1 MRKLLLL
8 ITALLTLGVSG
19 AWADVTQPTLTTD
32 ANNPVYY
39 TIKNFRSQNYA
50 TYTGASSQLSQ
61 ESTPTDASLWYFVEN
76 GNGVSIVPDAAPTLK
91 LATHSRATASG
102 DVWYLVE
109 NPYNTGYFCVSLTS
123 GATANCWDDQT
134 SHTRIGF
141 WQPASNDYEGTSWIL
156 EKAYPVSLP
165 KGKFLSIGGKTNT
178 FSAISSASD
187 NDHWYL
193 ITQNRINGNE
203 STYGEDTPIYNVGTG
218 SNIQRASISATPTT
232 LNGASVELHAQYL
245 VRFIN
250 AGEGVYN
257 IQFGDGDY
265 VKAPASTPGNGTTIV
280 STAVRSE
287 GDSYAFYNTV
297 PSGTTFGWNLGN
309 NTGKIVDNNGR
320 GGNIVFWESGAVS
333 AESGNNV
340 WYIYPVN
347 FTDITSLSYTF
358 DTSNGAFF
366 QSLTTNKAAAN
377 NVYCNLWLSKNS
389 ADKPQLK
396 LITSDA
402 TSSAGN
408 NIRSNGALYTKN
420 GSYAYNLS
428 VSEGKIKSYTIVGT
442 AEGALS
448 ITPEGGSAEEFAQ
461 DATVNKKV
469 TLITPAKQTSFT
481 LSGSNQFLSVE
492 KFIIEWETDATIVT
506 SVGEIS
512 NDGIYML
519 EPHNAERGMMYA
531 GTEYLD
537 ACGGHANSNYPAN
550 KNVPI
555 DASDENQ
562 QFVIYTYNGNK
573 YLYNIGRAKFV
584 GTASDLY
591 YQLTN
596 TPINKWTVTDG
607 TYSNYFH
614 LTSQADSKMATIN
627 AWVGGAGIN
636 IANPKD
642 YGVTG
647 ATVDE
652 EANNLLLTRVGTL
665 TSEQQTTIESIISD
679 YEVLMTNLDKLDAYT
694 VGTGLGEY
702 TNADFTSESFKDDN
716 ISTIRAA
723 VANYDAATLS
733 GIKNSSTNSISK
745 MIINQPSSGSFI
757 RIKSSSVWAATPT
770 YLTSSNSASDNSRCA
785 YTQTVS
791 EIEGASTILCYID
804 DNLVGYST
812 GYKMNSGYRAPWN
825 TAAGDGTTVSF
836 QAAAN
841 GTIGKYNI
849 TFSYNSST
857 RYLYA
862 NKDNLYS
869 DSGGSSPSGSNTEG
883 YNFELESVTSLP
895 ITFKGQ
901 FASFFGPVD
910 LTLAD
915 GVKAYTGTLNGDNTI
930 LTLTEVDYVPA
941 NTGVILEYEAFSSET
956 TLDFP
961 ILSTVTPI
969 DDTSLTGSTAAQNVA
984 ADSKLVLGKSD
995 DNWGIYKYSGTT
1007 LGGFKAY
1014 MDMPETPVK
1023 GFAFTFGD
1031 ADAIANVLNGEENTN
1046 EVYDLSGRRVN
1057 APARGL
1063 YIVNGKKVVI
1073 K

>member
-76 GNGVSIVPDAAPTLK
+76 GNGVSIVPAAAPTLK
-91 LATHSRATASG
+91 LATHSSATASG

-165 KGKFLSIGGKTNT
+165 KGKFLSIG
-178 FSAISSASD
+178 
-187 NDHWYL
+187 
-193 ITQNRINGNE
+193 
-203 STYGEDTPIYNVGTG
+203 TPIYNVGTG

-448 ITPEGGSAEEFAQ
+448 ITPEGGS
-461 DATVNKKV
+461 
-469 TLITPAKQTSFT
+469 
-481 LSGSNQFLSVE
+481 
-492 KFIIEWETDATIVT
+492 
-506 SVGEIS
+506 
-512 NDGIYML
+512 
-519 EPHNAERGMMYA
+519 
-531 GTEYLD
+531 
-537 ACGGHANSNYPAN
+537 
-550 KNVPI
+550 
-555 DASDENQ
+555 
-562 QFVIYTYNGNK
+562 
-573 YLYNIGRAKFV
+573 
-584 GTASDLY
+584 
-591 YQLTN
+591 
-596 TPINKWTVTDG
+596 
-607 TYSNYFH
+607 
-614 LTSQADSKMATIN
+614 
-627 AWVGGAGIN
+627 
-636 IANPKD
+636 
-642 YGVTG
+642 GV
-647 ATVDE
+647 
-652 EANNLLLTRVGTL
+652 L
-665 TSEQQTTIESIISD
+665 
-679 YEVLMTNLDKLDAYT
+679 K
-694 VGTGLGEY
+694 
-702 TNADFTSESFKDDN
+702 
-716 ISTIRAA
+716 
-723 VANYDAATLS
+723 
-733 GIKNSSTNSISK
+733 
-745 MIINQPSSGSFI
+745 
-757 RIKSSSVWAATPT
+757 
-770 YLTSSNSASDNSRCA
+770 
-785 YTQTVS
+785 
-791 EIEGASTILCYID
+791 
-804 DNLVGYST
+804 
-812 GYKMNSGYRAPWN
+812 
-825 TAAGDGTTVSF
+825 
-836 QAAAN
+836 
-841 GTIGKYNI
+841 
-849 TFSYNSST
+849 
-857 RYLYA
+857 
-862 NKDNLYS
+862 
-869 DSGGSSPSGSNTEG
+869 
-883 YNFELESVTSLP
+883 
-895 ITFKGQ
+895 
-901 FASFFGPVD
+901 
-910 LTLAD
+910 
-915 GVKAYTGTLNGDNTI
+915 
-930 LTLTEVDYVPA
+930 
-941 NTGVILEYEAFSSET
+941 
-956 TLDFP
+956 
-961 ILSTVTPI
+961 
-969 DDTSLTGSTAAQNVA
+969 
-984 ADSKLVLGKSD
+984 
-995 DNWGIYKYSGTT
+995 
-1007 LGGFKAY
+1007 
-1014 MDMPETPVK
+1014 
-1023 GFAFTFGD
+1023 
-1031 ADAIANVLNGEENTN
+1031 
-1046 EVYDLSGRRVN
+1046 
-1057 APARGL
+1057 
-1063 YIVNGKKVVI
+1063 
-1073 K
+1073 

>member
-8 ITALLTLGVSG
+8 IVALLAGVSG
-19 AWADVTQPTLTTD
+19 AWATVTQPTLTTD

-39 TIKNFRSQNYA
+39 TIKNFRSKNYA

-76 GNGVSIVPDAAPTLK
+76 GNGVSIVPAAAPTLK
-91 LATHSRATASG
+91 LATHSSATTSG
-102 DVWYLVE
+102 AVWYLVE
-109 NPYNTGYFCVSLTS
+109 NPYNTGSFCVSLTS
-123 GATANCWDDQT
+123 GATDNCWDDQT
-134 SHTRIGF
+134 SHTRIGY
-141 WQPASNDYEGTSWIL
+141 WKPASNDYEGTSWII
-156 EKAYPVSLP
+156 EEAYPVSLP

-193 ITQNRINGNE
+193 ITQNRINGNDN
-203 STYGEDTPIYNVGTG
+203 TYGEDTPIYNVGTG

-265 VKAPASTPGNGTTIV
+265 VKAPASTPGNSTTIV

-297 PSGTTFGWNLGN
+297 TSGTTFGWNLGN

-320 GGNIVFWESGAVS
+320 GGNIVFWESGTVS

-347 FTDITSLSYTF
+347 FTDIASLSYTF

-366 QSLTTNKAAAN
+366 QSLTTNQAAAN

-402 TSSAGN
+402 TTSAGN

-420 GSYAYNLS
+420 PSYTYNLS

-448 ITPEGGSAEEFAQ
+448 ITPAGGSAENFAEN
-461 DATVNKKV
+461 AAVNKEV
-469 TLITPAKQTSFT
+469 TLASPAKQTSFT
-481 LSGSNQFLSVE
+481 LSGNNQFLSVE

-550 KNVPI
+550 KNVSI
-555 DASDENQ
+555 DASDANQ

-647 ATVDE
+647 STVDE

-770 YLTSSNSASDNSRCA
+770 YLKSSNSADNNRCA

-812 GYKMNSGYRAPWN
+812 GYKMSSGYRAPWN

-849 TFSYNSST
+849 KFNSNGI

-901 FASFFGPVD
+901 FASFFSPVD
-910 LTLAD
+910 LTLAA
-915 GVKAYTGTLNGDNTI
+915 GVKAYTGTLTNNNTI

-961 ILSTVTPI
+961 IRSTVTPI
-969 DDTSLTGSTAAQNVA
+969 DDTSLTGTTAAQSVA
-984 ADSKLVLGKSD
+984 ANSTLVLGK
-995 DNWGIYKYSGTT
+995 NGQGKWGVYSFNGTT

-1014 MDMPETPVK
+1014 MPVSGSVK
-1023 GFAFTFGD
+1023 GFAFNFGD

>member
-1 MRKLLLL
+1 M
-8 ITALLTLGVSG
+8 TALLTLGASG

-39 TIKNFRSQNYA
+39 TIKNFRSQKYA

-76 GNGVSIVPDAAPTLK
+76 GNGVSIVPAAAPTLK
-91 LATHSRATASG
+91 LATHSSATASG
-102 DVWYLVE
+102 TVWYLVE

-134 SHTRIGF
+134 SHTRIGY
-141 WQPASNDYEGTSWIL
+141 WQPALKDYDGTSWIL

-218 SNIQRASISATPTT
+218 RNIQRASISATPTT

-265 VKAPASTPGNGTTIV
+265 VKAPASTPENSTTIV

-320 GGNIVFWESGAVS
+320 GSNIVFWGSGAVS

-347 FTDITSLSYTF
+347 FTDIGSPLSYTF

-366 QSLTTNKAAAN
+366 KSLTTNKAAAN
-377 NVYCNLWLSKNS
+377 DVYCNLWLSKNS

-402 TSSAGN
+402 TSSGGN
-408 NIRSNGALYTKN
+408 NIRSNGALYAKN
-420 GSYAYNLS
+420 SPYTYYLS

-461 DATVNKKV
+461 NATVNKKV
-469 TLITPAKQTSFT
+469 TLSTPAKQTSFT

-550 KNVPI
+550 SAIAI
-555 DASDENQ
+555 DASVTNQ
-562 QFVIYTYNGNK
+562 QFVLYTYNGNT

-584 GTASDLY
+584 GIAPDLY
-591 YQLTN
+591 YQLTS
-596 TPINKWTVTDG
+596 TPTNKWTVSNG
-607 TYSNYFH
+607 AYSNYFH
-614 LTSQADSKMATIN
+614 ITSQADNKMATIN
-627 AWVGGAGIN
+627 AWNSATARMKEQNISGG
-636 IANPKD
+636 KD
-642 YGVTG
+642 YAVTG
-647 ATVDE
+647 TTSNE
-652 EANNLLLTRVGTL
+652 EANNFLLTRVGTL
-665 TSEQQTTIESIISD
+665 TSSEQEAIESIIAD
-679 YEVLMTNLDKLDAYT
+679 YEALMTNLDKLDAYT

-849 TFSYNSST
+849 KFSYNSST

-869 DSGGSSPSGSNTEG
+869 DSGGSSPSGSDTEG

-895 ITFKGQ
+895 VTFRGEY
-901 FASFFGPVD
+901 ASFYSPVD
-910 LTLAD
+910 LTIPDNAD
-915 GVKAYTGTLNGDNTI
+915 LKVYTGTLNGKW
-930 LTLTEVDYVPA
+930 LTLNEVEGTLPA
-941 NTGVILEYEAFSSET
+941 NTGVILHLDNWSSET
-956 TLDFP
+956 TVDFP
-961 ILSTVTPI
+961 ILSTVNTKNN
-969 DDTSLTGSTAAQNVA
+969 TALTGTVAAQTAVTGGV
-984 ADSKLVLGKSD
+984 LVLGK
-995 DNWGIYKYSGTT
+995 DNNDVWGIYNYTGER
-1007 LGGFKAY
+1007 GGFKAY
-1014 MDMPETPVK
+1014 MEMPATPVK
-1023 GFAFTFGD
+1023 GFTFTFGD

-1046 EVYDLSGRRVN
+1046 EVYDLSGRRVTK
-1057 APARGL
+1057 PTQGL

>member
-1 MRKLLLL
+1 
-8 ITALLTLGVSG
+8 
-19 AWADVTQPTLTTD
+19 
-32 ANNPVYY
+32 
-39 TIKNFRSQNYA
+39 
-50 TYTGASSQLSQ
+50 
-61 ESTPTDASLWYFVEN
+61 
-76 GNGVSIVPDAAPTLK
+76 
-91 LATHSRATASG
+91 
-102 DVWYLVE
+102 
-109 NPYNTGYFCVSLTS
+109 
-123 GATANCWDDQT
+123 
-134 SHTRIGF
+134 
-141 WQPASNDYEGTSWIL
+141 
-156 EKAYPVSLP
+156 
-165 KGKFLSIGGKTNT
+165 
-178 FSAISSASD
+178 
-187 NDHWYL
+187 
-193 ITQNRINGNE
+193 
-203 STYGEDTPIYNVGTG
+203 
-218 SNIQRASISATPTT
+218 
-232 LNGASVELHAQYL
+232 
-245 VRFIN
+245 
-250 AGEGVYN
+250 
-257 IQFGDGDY
+257 
-265 VKAPASTPGNGTTIV
+265 
-280 STAVRSE
+280 
-287 GDSYAFYNTV
+287 
-297 PSGTTFGWNLGN
+297 
-309 NTGKIVDNNGR
+309 
-320 GGNIVFWESGAVS
+320 
-333 AESGNNV
+333 
-340 WYIYPVN
+340 
-347 FTDITSLSYTF
+347 
-358 DTSNGAFF
+358 
-366 QSLTTNKAAAN
+366 
-377 NVYCNLWLSKNS
+377 
-389 ADKPQLK
+389 
-396 LITSDA
+396 
-402 TSSAGN
+402 
-408 NIRSNGALYTKN
+408 
-420 GSYAYNLS
+420 
-428 VSEGKIKSYTIVGT
+428 
-442 AEGALS
+442 
-448 ITPEGGSAEEFAQ
+448 
-461 DATVNKKV
+461 
-469 TLITPAKQTSFT
+469 
-481 LSGSNQFLSVE
+481 
-492 KFIIEWETDATIVT
+492 
-506 SVGEIS
+506 
-512 NDGIYML
+512 
-519 EPHNAERGMMYA
+519 
-531 GTEYLD
+531 
-537 ACGGHANSNYPAN
+537 
-550 KNVPI
+550 
-555 DASDENQ
+555 
-562 QFVIYTYNGNK
+562 
-573 YLYNIGRAKFV
+573 
-584 GTASDLY
+584 
-591 YQLTN
+591 
-596 TPINKWTVTDG
+596 
-607 TYSNYFH
+607 
-614 LTSQADSKMATIN
+614 
-627 AWVGGAGIN
+627 
-636 IANPKD
+636 
-642 YGVTG
+642 
-647 ATVDE
+647 
-652 EANNLLLTRVGTL
+652 
-665 TSEQQTTIESIISD
+665 
-679 YEVLMTNLDKLDAYT
+679 MTNLDKLDAYT